1 VSVGVLVGGGGGM
14 EEMKVREHGRWASF
28 TYMN

>member
-1 VSVGVLVGGGGGM
+1 VGGGGGM